1 MSGSKETLAR
11 ENLGLVHACCK
22 RFSGKGIEY
31 EELYSAGCLGLA
43 KAADR
48 FDGGLGYSFS
58 TYAFPVI
65 MGELK
70 QLFRDSGSVKVSRS
84 LRELSLKISRLNN
97 ENRLKNG
104 RDLTVS
110 ELSDA
115 LGAAAEIITEALACS
130 RPVLSLSVTDG
141 EGEERCLEIPSP
153 DIQYEITERLTLRRA
168 VELLSGD
175 DRKIIVLRY
184 FKNRTQTQTASLL
197 NMTQVQVSRREKK
210 ILLRLR
216 RELLSGIDE

>member
-1 MSGSKETLAR
+1 MSKSENDLAR
-11 ENLGLVHACCK
+11 ENLGLVHACCR

-43 KAADR
+43 KAVNR
-48 FDGGLGYSFS
+48 FDESLGCRFS

-70 QLFRDSGSVKVSRS
+70 QLFRGGGSVKVSRS
-84 LRELSLKISRLNN
+84 LRELSLKISRINN
-97 ENRLKNG
+97 ENRLKSG

-110 ELSDA
+110 ELSEA
-115 LGAAAEIITEALACS
+115 LETGEEMIAQALACS
-130 RPVLSLSVTDG
+130 RPVIPLSETDG
-141 EGEERCLEIPSP
+141 EGEERRVEIPSP
-153 DIQYEITERLTLRRA
+153 DIQYEITERLTLYQA
-168 VELLSGD
+168 VESLGAD

-184 FKNRTQTQTASLL
+184 FKNRTQVQTARLM

-210 ILLRLR
+210 ILLILRSRL
-216 RELLSGIDE
+216 S